1 MPLYL
6 HKLVSCLLF
15 VTLSDTLYLMYL
27 KSLQDSQSTSKVG
40 PLAGD
45 SIKNTEKAYGNGNGN
60 ITPRAA
66 SQLLA
71 QRKIFAESQVGR
83 ASFQK
88 LLEPSSSQRPGI
100 APYRI
105 VLGDVK
111 EKVSSLLL

>member
-27 KSLQDSQSTSKVG
+27 KSLQDSQSTSKVS

-45 SIKNTEKAYGNGNGN
+45 SIKNAEKAYGNGN

-71 QRKIFAESQVGR
+71 QRKIFADSQVGR

-111 EKVSSLLL
+111 EKVS